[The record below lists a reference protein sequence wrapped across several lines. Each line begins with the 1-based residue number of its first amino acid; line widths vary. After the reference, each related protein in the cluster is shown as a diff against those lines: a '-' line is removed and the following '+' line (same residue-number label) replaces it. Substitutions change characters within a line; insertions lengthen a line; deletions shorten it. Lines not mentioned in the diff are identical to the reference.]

1 MMSIA
6 ELLVSRHSIRKFLEL
21 PIEDEKIELLK
32 KAVILSPTGNQKNHW
47 DFIFIRNKLMLNKL
61 SKSKIH
67 GSKLIAGAHLAVV
80 IVGDPTISDTW
91 IEDCSIASILL
102 QLQALDLGLGSCWVQ
117 INKRQHNNST
127 SSEQFVKQLLE
138 IPESKGVL
146 SIIAIGY
153 PAEKKAPISESKI
166 LYHKINDEKYSLQRI
181 IFMSKKL

>member
-1 MMSIA
+1 MSIA

-47 DFIFIRNKLMLNKL
+47 DFIFIRNKSMLEKL
-61 SKSKIH
+61 SMSKTNS
-67 GSKLIAGAHLAVV
+67 SKLIAGSHLVVV

-102 QLQALDLGLGSCWVQ
+102 QLQAHDIGLGSCWVQ

-127 SSEQFVKQLLE
+127 SSEQYVKQLLE

-153 PAEKKAPISESKI
+153 PAEKKAPIREPEL
-166 LYHKINDEKYSLQRI
+166 LYHKIHNEK
-181 IFMSKKL
+181 F